1 MAGMS
6 EPTPAPS
13 GPTSEAR
20 PGGAWRPRS
29 RVAWGALGLVALS
42 TLTLVVTLALAIV
55 PVAGGH
61 VGLLGGLGLM
71 LPVQFFPVALVMAV
85 VGVAAWWRGARAT
98 VAAAVVGA
106 VAALVVAAWPT
117 WVLTRY
123 ADDLDVPVSLTE
135 ALEPVLNEDAPRDGV
150 TYATAPDGTELRL
163 DVWRAAAVTGRRPA
177 IVKVHGG
184 GWATGGRGETA
195 RWNRFLSERGFDVF
209 DIEYRLAPAAHPLDA
224 IADVKCAIGW
234 VARNAGSLGVDPAR
248 ISVFGTSAGG
258 HLALLAALTPG
269 DAALPASC
277 PVPAGTTVR
286 SVISFY
292 GPVDLA
298 AAYADTG
305 SPSTV
310 RRDLRRYIGGAPR
323 RRPRSYRLLSPVTH
337 VERGAPPVLMFMG
350 DKDRIVPP
358 GQADRLEAAFGAV
371 GARSEIVRLPAT
383 DHGFDVNWTGPATQI
398 ARGVLERF
406 LARYAR

>member
-6 EPTPAPS
+6 EPTPEPS
-13 GPTSEAR
+13 GPTSAAR
-20 PGGAWRPRS
+20 PVGAWRPRS
-29 RVAWGALGLVALS
+29 RIAWVVLVLTGLS
-42 TLTLVVTLALAIV
+42 TLTLVVTLLFAIV

-61 VGLLGGLGLM
+61 IGLLGGLGLM
-71 LPVQFFPVALVMAV
+71 LPVQFFPIALVMSV
-85 VGVAAWWRGARAT
+85 VAVAARWRGARAT

-117 WVLTRY
+117 WALTRS
-123 ADDLDVPVSLTE
+123 ADDLDVSLSVTE
-135 ALEPVLNEDAPRDGV
+135 ALEPVLNEEVRRDGLG
-150 TYATAPDGTELRL
+150 YATAPDGTELRV
-163 DVWRAAAVTGRRPA
+163 DVWRAATTGRRPA

-184 GWATGGRGETA
+184 GWASGGRGETA

-209 DIEYRLAPAAHPLDA
+209 DIEYRLAPAAGPLGA

-234 VARNAGSLGVDPAR
+234 VARNAASLGVDPAR

-258 HLALLAALTPG
+258 HLALLAALTPEN
-269 DAALPASC
+269 AALPASC
-277 PVPAGTTVR
+277 PVPPGTTVR
-286 SVISFY
+286 SVVSFY

-298 AAYADTG
+298 ATYADTG

-310 RRDLRRYIGGAPR
+310 RRDLRRYVGGAPR

-337 VERGAPPVLMFMG
+337 VGRDAPPVLMFMG

-371 GARSEIVRLPAT
+371 GARAEIVRLPAT

-406 LARYAR
+406 LARYAS